1 MLLAV
6 DVGNTNIVIG
16 IFDKDRLVS
25 DWRIRT
31 TPGMTE
37 DEFHI
42 AISALFATQKID
54 PSDIH
59 MTVVSCVVPAMMK
72 IIDGYCRKF
81 LGHAP
86 RWVDANVV
94 DMPVCY
100 DNPAEVGAD
109 RLVNAVAAYRRYQT
123 SLIVIDFGTA
133 TTFDAITKAGE
144 YIGGAIA
151 PGIGIAAEALFQ
163 RASKL
168 PKVDLFQP
176 PAAVIGKTTVHSM
189 KSGIIFGYAAMVD
202 GMVRRMKQ
210 EMKAPE
216 AKVIATGGLAPLMRD
231 VTETIESVESGL
243 TLEGLLIISRQ
254 MMI

>member
-16 IFDKDRLVS
+16 LFDNDQLAC

-31 TPGMTE
+31 TPEITE
-37 DEFHI
+37 DEFGI
-42 AISALFATQKID
+42 KLSSLFSFGKIN
-54 PSDIH
+54 PADIR
-59 MTVVSCVVPAMMK
+59 MTIVSCVVPAMMK
-72 IIDGYCRKF
+72 VIDGYCRKS

-86 RWVDANVV
+86 RWVDAGVV
-94 DMPVCY
+94 DMPVLY

-109 RLVNAVAAYRRYQT
+109 RLVNAVAAYQRYRT

-133 TTFDAITKAGE
+133 TTFDAITKNGE

-151 PGIGIAAEALFQ
+151 PGIGISADALFQ

-168 PKVDLFQP
+168 PKVELFQP
-176 PAAVIGKTTVHSM
+176 PATVIGKTTAHSM

-202 GMVRRMKQ
+202 GMVNRMKQ
-210 EMKAPE
+210 EMGSPE
-216 AKVIATGGLAPLMRD
+216 PKVIATGGLAPLMRD
-231 VTETIESVESGL
+231 VTTTIESVESGL
-243 TLEGLLIISRQ
+243 TLEGLLIISRL
-254 MMI
+254 IGK

>member
-16 IFDKDRLVS
+16 LFDNDQLVC

-31 TPGMTE
+31 APRMTE
-37 DEFHI
+37 DEFNI
-42 AISALFATQKID
+42 VISSLFSIGKINL
-54 PSDIH
+54 SDIH
-59 MTVVSCVVPAMMK
+59 VTVVSCVVPPMMK
-72 IIDGYCRKF
+72 VLDGYCRKY

-86 RWVDANVV
+86 MWIDASVV
-94 DMPVCY
+94 DMPVLY

-109 RLVNAVAAYRRYQT
+109 RLVNAVAAYHRYQT

-133 TTFDAITKAGE
+133 TTFDAITAAGE

-168 PKVDLFQP
+168 PRVELLQP
-176 PAAVIGKTTVHSM
+176 PASAIGKTTVHSM
-189 KSGIIFGYAAMVD
+189 KSGIIFGYAEMVD
-202 GMVRRMKQ
+202 GMVRRMKE
-210 EMKAPE
+210 EMKSPE
-216 AKVIATGGLAPLMRD
+216 PRVIATGGLAPLMQN
-231 VTETIESVESGL
+231 VTKTIESVESGL

-254 MMI
+254 MAV